1 VNHYFAKKLGFL
13 EDPAVATKSS
23 FNLAVMLAWLIP
35 AVPGL
40 WLILS
45 KGVFAAYLVIP
56 AWIASAIF
64 YVILGKLMFSNKT
77 QA

>member
-1 VNHYFAKKLGFL
+1 MNHYLAKRLGFH
-13 EDPAVATKSS
+13 EDAADATKSG
-23 FNLAVMLAWLIP
+23 FNVAVLLAWLIP

-56 AWIASAIF
+56 AWIASAIL
-64 YVILGKLMFSNKT
+64 YVILGKLMFPNKS